1 MSLMKDP
8 SFDKCPECGNLATL
22 RRSRAQSFFENV
34 VKSTALFNYY
44 RCRSCGWRGV
54 RAKFSLKKISIK
66 NVVIYFGLMIF
77 VALLTRFIITR
88 FIK

>member
-8 SFDKCPECGNLATL
+8 SFDKCPECGSVATL
-22 RRSRAQSFFENV
+22 RRSRPQNTIESL
-34 VKSTALFNYY
+34 VKSTGLFNYF
-44 RCRSCGWRGV
+44 RCRNCGWRGI
-54 RAKFSLKKISIK
+54 RSNFSLKKISVK
-66 NVVIYFGLMIF
+66 NAFVYLALMLF